1 MKKKKR
7 IRSLL
12 GITLLMGISAAVIW
26 QVDPLRMNGI
36 PRFLA
41 NPDLNAITTPPPAAD
56 DESLAAHSASAPDQ
70 SASGEAAEPP
80 LQQDFVFETEPEIV
94 AEPVSPQTEFDAD
107 ELFDSTPTELAADD
121 TTEIVTDVFE
131 SDEFET
137 QEIVI
142 TPRTRRLSSGHVT
155 SQDSSIITV
164 AGTEPAVQSTAT
176 DSAISSEHLLE
187 INQLIENGKEQ
198 AAHKR
203 LSAWYW
209 NHPQDRPRFQETM
222 ERLAQ
227 SIYFS
232 PQPHYEE
239 AYVVQSGDQMRK
251 IAKQYKLSWQYLARL
266 NQVNPRKIRV
276 GQKLKIV
283 NGPFDAVVDLSEYQL
298 TILCRGQFVRQ
309 YSVGIGKD
317 GTSPIGKF
325 TVKDKLED
333 PVYYGPDGV
342 IANDSP
348 DNPLGERWIDI
359 GDSFGIHGTIDPE
372 SIGKSESRGCIRM
385 LNNDVAEVYD
395 FLTVGSTVWIRR

>member
-1 MKKKKR
+1 MKNKKR
-7 IRSLL
+7 IRLLL
-12 GITLLMGISAAVIW
+12 GMTLLMGIGAAVIW
-26 QVDPLRMNGI
+26 QIDPLRMNGI
-36 PRFLA
+36 PQLLI
-41 NPDLNAITTPPPAAD
+41 NPDLDTIANAPPTV
-56 DESLAAHSASAPDQ
+56 DEENRVPHAASAPDQ
-70 SASGEAAEPP
+70 SATGEAAEPP
-80 LQQDFVFETEPEIV
+80 LHQDFVFETEPDDET
-94 AEPVSPQTEFDAD
+94 EPVSPQTEFAAD
-107 ELFDSTPTELAADD
+107 ELFESTPAEV
-121 TTEIVTDVFE
+121 TTEFDT
-131 SDEFET
+131 EFGTAEFDAK
-137 QEIVI
+137 EIDDA
-142 TPRTRRLSSGHVT
+142 PRERRLTSGPVPSHA
-155 SQDSSIITV
+155 SSIIMV
-164 AGTEPAVQSTAT
+164 AGTESATQSAAT
-176 DSAISSEHLLE
+176 DSAVSAEHLLE
-187 INQLIENGKEQ
+187 IDHLIENGEER

-222 ERLAQ
+222 EGLAQ

-232 PQPHYEE
+232 PQPLYED
-239 AYVVQSGDQMRK
+239 AYVVQSGDQLRK

-283 NGPFDAVVDLSEYQL
+283 NGPFDAVVDLSEFQL
-298 TILCRGQFVRQ
+298 TILCRGQYVRQ

-385 LNNDVAEVYD
+385 LNDDVAEVYD